1 MNTATTTRS
10 LREIAAEISAD
21 WKNVNYGAV
30 PYLNAMSQLDSV
42 NDGFFAES
50 AQDIVLRFLCNTS
63 SWRGET
69 AKRIKAELKKM
80 AGVK

>member
-10 LREIAAEISAD
+10 LREIAAEINAD

-50 AQDIVLRFLCNTS
+50 AQDIVIRFLCNAST
-63 SWRGET
+63 WRGET
-69 AKRIKAELKKM
+69 AKRIKAELKKL

>member
-10 LREIAAEISAD
+10 LREIAAEIDQD
-21 WKNVNYGAV
+21 WKGTRWHAA

-42 NDGFFAES
+42 NEKFFAES
-50 AQDIVLRFLCNTS
+50 AQDIVLRFLVNAST
-63 SWRGET
+63 WRGET
-69 AKRIKAELKKM
+69 ARRIKKELKQM